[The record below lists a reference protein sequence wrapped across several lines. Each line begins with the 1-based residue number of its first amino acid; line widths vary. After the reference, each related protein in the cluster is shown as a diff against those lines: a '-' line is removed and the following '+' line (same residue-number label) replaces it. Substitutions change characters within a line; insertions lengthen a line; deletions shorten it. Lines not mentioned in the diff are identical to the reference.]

1 MVRFAPAAA
10 PDSLVPSAAGTRR
23 VELCQPGFASSS
35 SSLWP
40 QPPPGKRGRGCGKGW
55 GGGVRGAG
63 GVCQNWG
70 EHLLCRVSKTNQ
82 HLSIAVLIPYPEAG
96 GRPRRELNIVT
107 RAACSTPIL
116 FGGPGETKS
125 NNTIVEITVKKKKKK
140 QKKTQQK
147 NSVSFSTVILVII
160 CLNLFFFFP
169 VL

>member
-1 MVRFAPAAA
+1 M
-10 PDSLVPSAAGTRR
+10 
-23 VELCQPGFASSS
+23 
-35 SSLWP
+35 
-40 QPPPGKRGRGCGKGW
+40 
-55 GGGVRGAG
+55 
-63 GVCQNWG
+63 CQNWG

-160 CLNLFFFFP
+160 CLNFFFFFP